1 MKCTQVDS
9 KTLDVFWEQIKP
21 LLEKVVPTTYK
32 RESIESIKEKIKNKN
47 ILLWIIWDNINDIKG
62 VIATKI
68 IVYPHKRVCWW
79 GFMAAK
85 DNKIK
90 EWFLVMVESLT
101 KYSQA
106 NDCDTIEFVG
116 RKGWFKQFQRTNIK
130 LQNIGTIY
138 EGNLK

>member
-1 MKCTQVDS
+1 MNCTQVNPS
-9 KTLDVFWEQIKP
+9 ALDVFWEQINP
-21 LLEKVVPTTYK
+21 LLEKVVPTTYE
-32 RESIESIKEKIKNKN
+32 RESIESIKEKIKNKEV
-47 ILLWIIWDNINDIKG
+47 ILWIIWNDISDIKG
-62 VIATKI
+62 IVATKI

>member
-1 MKCTQVDS
+1 MKCTPVDPE
-9 KTLDVFWEQIKP
+9 TLDVFWEQIKP
-21 LLEKVVPTTYK
+21 LLKKVVPTTYK
-32 RESIESIKEKIKNKN
+32 RESVESIKEKIKNKN
-47 ILLWIIWDNINDIKG
+47 ILLWIIWDNIDDIKG
-62 VIATKI
+62 VVATKI

-138 EGNLK
+138 EGILK

>member
-1 MKCTQVDS
+1 MNCTQVNPS
-9 KTLDVFWEQIKP
+9 ALDVFWEQINP
-21 LLEKVVPTTYK
+21 LLEKVVPTTYE
-32 RESIESIKEKIKNKN
+32 RESIESIKEKIKNKEV
-47 ILLWIIWDNINDIKG
+47 ILWIIWNDISDIKG
-62 VIATKI
+62 IVSTKI

>member
-1 MKCTQVDS
+1 MNCTQVNPS
-9 KTLDVFWEQIKP
+9 ALDVFWDQINP
-21 LLEKVVPTTYK
+21 LLEKVVPTTYE
-32 RESIESIKEKIKNKN
+32 RESIESIKEKIKNKEV
-47 ILLWIIWDNINDIKG
+47 ILWIIWNDISDIKG
-62 VIATKI
+62 IVATKI